1 MDYRC
6 PIQKLQRK
14 NDIPEDIKLLKSQT
28 LSMPS
33 KKDVQDIINHITWV
47 HERIKQQQNDE
58 AQLKAS
64 LNLSKSS
71 TDGNGI
77 INFLHPSS

>member
-1 MDYRC
+1 
-6 PIQKLQRK
+6 
-14 NDIPEDIKLLKSQT
+14 
-28 LSMPS
+28 MPS

-71 TDGNGI
+71 TDGNGN